1 MPLPTAFY
9 SGELARGNRRHC
21 ASTSC
26 DIAQHVRLPCRGRS
40 NSEPPE
46 TGDLDIANITY
57 FWDVHNCNRMRGV
70 SKCPQPDM
78 RSGTV
83 WRRHGVGAG
92 RHADVSWSRSAVP
105 RPCDGL
111 SAVLARPELMRV
123 APLGGLRARKH
134 VAGTSV
140 IGVTLTSGNCSQL
153 FQPGHLA
160 LNGVS
165 PTIGCHF
172 HSVGVTGRDL
182 HQPRLRWA
190 RMAEMVAVVA
200 SALPPP
206 NGAKPAKP
214 CVSAS
219 NCR

>member
-40 NSEPPE
+40 NSEAPE

-123 APLGGLRARKH
+123 APLGGLRARRH

-172 HSVGVTGRDL
+172 QFG
-182 HQPRLRWA
+182 W
-190 RMAEMVAVVA
+190 
-200 SALPPP
+200 
-206 NGAKPAKP
+206 
-214 CVSAS
+214 
-219 NCR
+219 